1 VGVFEPRPGT
11 RMPASYETTTDST
24 RFDSGRRGGRPR
36 AVSSY
41 LLYCFL
47 AKPAGRCT
55 SDLTTMID
63 VEQWL
68 GSCDLR
74 RASPPAVAADLGS
87 DLMLTLATHL
97 RTNTDIVPLLITNYD
112 GRKYIKNK
120 TNMQNIQVRQ

>member
-1 VGVFEPRPGT
+1 
-11 RMPASYETTTDST
+11 
-24 RFDSGRRGGRPR
+24 
-36 AVSSY
+36 
-41 LLYCFL
+41 
-47 AKPAGRCT
+47 
-55 SDLTTMID
+55 MID

-97 RTNTDIVPLLITNYD
+97 RTKTDIVPLLITNYD